1 MRGTAKWPKGQC
13 QRVVI
18 SDAES
23 VRGQSQAGYPRGQRV
38 SQYHLQDIQVLMH
51 ASFFQII
58 KDGEEHADLNEVAKL
73 FNIHED

>member
-1 MRGTAKWPKGQC
+1 MQ
-13 QRVVI
+13 
-18 SDAES
+18 
-23 VRGQSQAGYPRGQRV
+23 
-38 SQYHLQDIQVLMH
+38 